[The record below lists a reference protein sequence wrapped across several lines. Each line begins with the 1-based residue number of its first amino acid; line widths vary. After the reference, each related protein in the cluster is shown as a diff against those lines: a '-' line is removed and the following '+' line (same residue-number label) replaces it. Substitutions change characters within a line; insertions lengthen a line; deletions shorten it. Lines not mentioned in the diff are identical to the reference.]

1 MNVEQR
7 GRFITTRW
15 TLVAAAGADSSDP
28 QRRQALEDLCQTY
41 WPPLYAF
48 LRRRGHTPEDAQD
61 LTQGFFARILER
73 QDFRAADP
81 TRGRFRSFLLTALQH
96 YAINEHD
103 RAMTAKRGGELRR
116 LSLDF
121 EHVERT
127 YALEAP
133 SEDSPDRVFNRKW
146 AAISLDRALQ
156 RLRDECRAA
165 GKGTLADTLVP
176 YLTDTGNLPAYREV
190 AEQLGLTEGATK
202 VAVHRLRQ
210 RFGAI
215 LRLEIAETVL
225 APADVDDEL
234 RELIRALSPS

>member
-1 MNVEQR
+1 MSLEP

-28 QRRQALEDLCQTY
+28 HGREALADLCQTY

-48 LRRRGHTPEDAQD
+48 LRRRGHAPEDAQD
-61 LTQGFFARILER
+61 LTQGFFARVLER
-73 QDFRAADP
+73 HDVRAADP
-81 TRGRFRSFLLTALQH
+81 ARGRFRSFLLSALQH
-96 YAINEHD
+96 YVINEHE
-103 RAMTAKRGGELRR
+103 RETAVKRGGRVQR

-121 EHVERT
+121 DEVERT
-127 YALEAP
+127 YVLEARHD
-133 SEDSPDRVFNRKW
+133 DSPDRVFNRKW

-156 RLRDECRAA
+156 RLREECHAA
-165 GKGTLADTLVP
+165 GKGKLADALVP
-176 YLTDTGNLPAYREV
+176 YLTDTGNLPSYRAV

-225 APADVDDEL
+225 APGDVDDEV
-234 RELIRALSPS
+234 RELIRALSAS

>member
-1 MNVEQR
+1 MTLEP
-7 GRFITTRW
+7 GRFVTTRW
-15 TLVAAAGADSSDP
+15 TLVAAAAADSSDP
-28 QRRQALEDLCQTY
+28 QRQEALGDLCQAY

-61 LTQGFFARILER
+61 LTQGFFARVLER
-73 QDFRAADP
+73 RDFSAADP
-81 TRGRFRSFLLTALQH
+81 TRGRFRSFLLSALQH
-96 YAINEHD
+96 YAINEHE
-103 RAMTAKRGGELRR
+103 RASTVKRGGRVQR

-121 EHVERT
+121 EEVERT
-127 YALEAP
+127 YVLEARHD
-133 SEDSPDRVFNRKW
+133 DSPDRVFNRKW
-146 AAISLDRALQ
+146 AAISLDRALG
-156 RLRDECRAA
+156 RLRDECHAL
-165 GKGTLADTLVP
+165 GKGALADALLP
-176 YLTDTGNLPAYREV
+176 YLTETGQLPAYRTV

-225 APADVDDEL
+225 APADVDDEV